1 VLVVGRKRN
10 ASCTACLHTPDSG
23 QATGHR
29 LKVVRRHWQAGSLEY
44 IMQPR
49 IDRLSCQTYPIGG
62 TAGPTA
68 QAQRRRLLQSNAAH
82 LGLVRLQERQGG
94 FIFLSTADRCSN
106 AAGLET

>member
-1 VLVVGRKRN
+1 VVAGRKRTPF
-10 ASCTACLHTPDSG
+10 CTACLRTPESW
-23 QATGHR
+23 QAAGHK
-29 LKVVRRHWQAGSLEY
+29 LKVVRCHWQAGSVEY

-82 LGLVRLQERQGG
+82 LGLVRLWERQKGCVC
-94 FIFLSTADRCSN
+94 LSTADRCSR
-106 AAGLET
+106 AAGLVS